1 MKDFITKA
9 FLLFAC
15 GALASHASHAQ
26 DEKYGDTP
34 EQQLLCKEGL
44 SVYRSYKKQK
54 NYAEAYTQWR
64 KACVVCPETASEG
77 IYADGTSFINY
88 VLKSVDAEDPR
99 HATLVDSLLYLHD
112 KRMELFPS
120 TKRKPNNRCE
130 ILGRKAS
137 DFYKYNADS
146 HQEAYE
152 MFKESLDCLGASSS
166 ATTMYQ

>member
-64 KACVVCPETASEG
+64 KACEVCPETASEG
-77 IYADGTSFINY
+77 IYADGTSFINT
-88 VLKSVDAEDPR
+88 VSMLPFALSKRSKSLALP
-99 HATLVDSLLYLHD
+99 
-112 KRMELFPS
+112 
-120 TKRKPNNRCE
+120 
-130 ILGRKAS
+130 
-137 DFYKYNADS
+137 
-146 HQEAYE
+146 
-152 MFKESLDCLGASSS
+152 ASS
-166 ATTMYQ
+166 ALVTACVM